1 MLTDNCAPCNFHPMK
16 LCDYLS
22 ANGMTLAAFAAK
34 SGLSVPTVSRLR
46 RGLNRPD
53 WKTLDAINEATGGQV
68 TANDFYAQPDTSEAA

>member
-1 MLTDNCAPCNFHPMK
+1 MK

-53 WKTLDAINEATGGQV
+53 WKTLDAINAATDGQV
-68 TANDFYAQPDTSEAA
+68 TANDFYARLADTRAA